1 MEQEDNQLSL
11 HRLIGGIA
19 SDTKH
24 ILAKL
29 GDQDIRLD
37 RHDNRIVNLEQFRWK
52 VLGIAAAVSTGI
64 PLIIMAVPTLVGVYH
79 G

>member
-1 MEQEDNQLSL
+1 MSDDQLSL

-29 GDQDIRLD
+29 GDQDVRLD
-37 RHDNRIVNLEQFRWK
+37 RHHNRIVELEKFRWK
-52 VLGIAAAVSTGI
+52 ILGIAAAVSASV
-64 PLIIMAVPTLVGVYH
+64 PLAIMAIKQVFEG

>member
-1 MEQEDNQLSL
+1 MDNNELSL

-29 GDQDIRLD
+29 GDQDTRLD
-37 RHDNRIVNLEQFRWK
+37 RHHTRIVELEKFRWK
-52 VLGIAAAVSTGI
+52 LLGIAAAVST
-64 PLIIMAVPTLVGVYH
+64 LVPVVLMSAKHFLGVE
-79 G
+79 